1 MDEIEI
7 FPGTRISK
15 HHALF
20 MEDEDLLVIADL
32 HLGYEGALLEQGVS
46 IPRFQKEVMME
57 RLKRLLEKYEPS
69 TILINGDFKHEFSK
83 NLVQEWQE
91 VNEFLDFIMSQ
102 ADIELT
108 RGNHDNFLKTILSK
122 KDLEISMETCLGSY
136 TFAHGHKDV
145 SWDGTLVMGHEH
157 PSLGLRDKIGA
168 TAKLPCFLIT
178 PSAIVL
184 PAFSPLALGTDV
196 ATLDFISPPLKDV
209 PSDESHVYAVE
220 EKTGLLDFGKLE
232 GILRT

>member
-1 MDEIEI
+1 MDEIEVL
-7 FPGTRISK
+7 PGTKISR

-20 MEDEDLLVIADL
+20 LEDESLLVIADL

-46 IPRFQKEVMME
+46 IPRFQKDVMME
-57 RLKRLLEKYEPS
+57 RLKRLLERYKPS

-102 ADIELT
+102 ADVELT

-122 KDLEISMETCLGSY
+122 RGLEIPMDIRLGNY

-145 SWDGTLVMGHEH
+145 NWDNMLVIGHEH
-157 PSLGLRDKIGA
+157 PSLGLRDEIGA
-168 TAKLPCFLIT
+168 TAKIPCFLVT
-178 PSAIVL
+178 PNTIVL

-196 ATLDFISPPLKDV
+196 ATLDFISPPLRDI
-209 PSDESHVYAVE
+209 PAAESQVYAIE
-220 EKTGLLDFGKLE
+220 EKTGLLDFGRLE

>member
-1 MDEIEI
+1 MDEIEV
-7 FPGTRISK
+7 FPGMKISR

-20 MEDEDLLVIADL
+20 VENEDLLVIADL

-83 NLVQEWQE
+83 NLIQEWQE

-122 KDLEISMETCLGSY
+122 KGLGISMDIRLGSY
-136 TFAHGHKDV
+136 TFAHGHEDV
-145 SWDGTLVMGHEH
+145 SWDGTLIMGHEH

-168 TAKLPCFLIT
+168 TAKIPCFLVT
-178 PSAIVL
+178 PSTIVL

-209 PSDESHVYAVE
+209 PAGESHVYAIE